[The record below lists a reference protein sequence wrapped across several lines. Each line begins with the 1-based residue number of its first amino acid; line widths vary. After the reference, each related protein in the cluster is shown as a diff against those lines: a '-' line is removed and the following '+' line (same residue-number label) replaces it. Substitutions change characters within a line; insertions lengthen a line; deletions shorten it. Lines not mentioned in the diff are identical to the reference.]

1 MSRSWGKLRPVTA
14 QTRVSSYCTTPVLHI
29 DTKHG
34 HHGDQGP
41 FSLLCEVAEAG
52 SRSDKYES
60 AVFLHADSLMVDL
73 RAPRLP
79 CFSRYSLL
87 YLHFLRSQFS

>member
-1 MSRSWGKLRPVTA
+1 MTA
-14 QTRVSSYCTTPVLHI
+14 QTHVSSYCDTPVLHI

-60 AVFLHADSLMVDL
+60 GVFLHADSLMVDL
-73 RAPRLP
+73 RAPMFAL
-79 CFSRYSLL
+79 FLQIFTHDWLL
-87 YLHFLRSQFS
+87 YLHFPGSQFS